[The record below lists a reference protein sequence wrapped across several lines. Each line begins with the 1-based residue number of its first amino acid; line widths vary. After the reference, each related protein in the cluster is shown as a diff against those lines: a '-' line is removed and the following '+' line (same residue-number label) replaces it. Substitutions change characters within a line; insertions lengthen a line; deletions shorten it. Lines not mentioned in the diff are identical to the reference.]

1 MEEVLKRVVVQTTLP
16 LMIDST
22 EVPVIERA
30 LQVAPGKCIVNS
42 INFEDGE
49 DRARQVIELCKTYG
63 AGLVALTIDEQGM
76 AKTREQ
82 KFEVTRRLIQLAES
96 YAFPLAISSLILLPL
111 L

>member
-1 MEEVLKRVVVQTTLP
+1 
-16 LMIDST
+16 
-22 EVPVIERA
+22 
-30 LQVAPGKCIVNS
+30 
-42 INFEDGE
+42 
-49 DRARQVIELCKTYG
+49 
-63 AGLVALTIDEQGM
+63 M